1 MKKLLILGA
10 LCGFIAAPAFAQETP
25 FQTNMSKSA
34 AEMEVRNARGAQLT
48 AVTPEQAKANEL
60 KRCDPLPEYFKTDC
74 IARINGGGERT
85 GSVIG
90 GGILLESSTTM
101 PEAQLAAEQK
111 NIGPVELP
119 QRSHSQTRRQH
130 KPMR

>member
-1 MKKLLILGA
+1 MKKLLIVGA
-10 LCGFIAAPAFAQETP
+10 LCGLIAMPAMAQETP
-25 FQTNMSKSA
+25 EQTNLDQSA
-34 AEMEVRNARGAQLT
+34 ARMEMRNAHGAQLT
-48 AVTPEQAKANEL
+48 GVTPEQAKANEL
-60 KRCDPLPEYFKTDC
+60 RRCDPLPEYFKTDC
-74 IARINGGGERT
+74 IARINGGGERM

-90 GGILLESSTTM
+90 GGILLESTTTM

-119 QRSHSQTRRQH
+119 QRSQH